1 MGCSGCSRPPGGLR
15 ADPAGW
21 DEQGR
26 VSRGGTRAAAGLP
39 AAPGAGSPSLP
50 VPSGLLPPDPT
61 GPDPLRCTGTGT
73 GRAGGTH
80 GSPGPPGPRP
90 PPPPGPAPRAELPQL
105 SCPPPPPPVQSGGG
119 TGTGTAGLSRSSS
132 LSEKELKEAK
142 ARSRRIVAQL
152 TTAPGPSSKGVLLF
166 HRRKQRVDGLT
177 GTGAGHGTGL
187 PLSPAPRQGAMEE
200 GEGHGARGTPPEP
213 ADGQQVPLSIYLK
226 ENMAPAATN
235 GLHERERAEGEVG
248 KVGGMQDGIGV
259 SVAAPVPP
267 QNVHVPERKNG
278 EVPGAP
284 MGTGSTPMGTAS
296 MTTGTGNAPVGTA
309 SITMGTGNTP
319 VGTASMTMGTGNA
332 AVEMPSVPMGTANTP
347 MGTANA
353 PMGTASVP
361 MGTANTPM
369 GTANAPMGTAS
380 VPMGTASASIGMA
393 SASMGMP
400 SAPMGTANAPMGT
413 ASVPMGMPSAPMG
426 TANTPMGT
434 ASTPMG
440 TASSPMGTA
449 TPAGQAQ
456 NGARS
461 RQYYEVHLTL
471 AKPKPV
477 KNRTA
482 RPFGTQK
489 ATTPSQGPS
498 QPPERAPAAAELP
511 PPPTYAET
519 LGSPP
524 PLSRVR
530 SPPAYSA
537 LYPPIEQKVLQSPVH
552 GAGAVPPLPKTGILE
567 ESAARRAHK
576 KSMFTFIEKPKLGPN
591 PDLLDLVQSADIR
604 KKQKEHGEPGAEDE
618 PFALGAEA
626 SNFVP
631 SSTAR
636 GGQHLPPADDAPA
649 WSSCLK
655 SPTIQPKPKP
665 QPSHNLT
672 EARGKGA
679 ELFARRQSR
688 MEKFIIEA
696 PSQPDLLRSPSPT
709 MSLPPSWKYDANAC
723 LSPMVSRHPVKSPC
737 RPSKTPPAS
746 LYGSA
751 LTENEVSQKELEIS
765 KHQPYQLQSSLF
777 ILSPSKGPPRSVP
790 REVPPPR
797 PSLPDAYPCPQRTSC
812 PTSPL
817 PPSPVWHPP
826 AVPGAGGAASS
837 PFPSA
842 TGALP
847 LPPGSHPAP
856 GAPAE
861 LLLASPCRRV
871 KGGFQAPRPSYSTRN
886 AGIEPQDRRPSLP
899 ASPTWTPRSARRQGS
914 LDGWASPASVPELDE
929 GPPRSP
935 PWSERS
941 LSPLRQDADPRAS
954 RQMQARLA
962 RNIINAARRK
972 SSSPKAVGTEGS
984 RPFTPPATSP
994 RAVGS
999 PSLPRSPRPEGCR
1012 APAPQAATSA
1022 CSMLA
1027 APGSPSPTY
1036 KSPLPSP
1043 RVDGSRSCA
1052 SPGVS
1057 RATWVEGRRLLL
1069 SPGAAGPSP
1078 TPKSPLPSPVA
1089 GARSPAKR
1097 YSSRSPT
1104 DSDVS
1109 LDSEDSG
1116 AKSPGIHSFNLCPR
1130 GWTGS
1135 LRLKPGGLPSGA
1147 PCTS

>member
-1 MGCSGCSRPPGGLR
+1 MLGGGPMGCSGCSHPPGGLR

-26 VSRGGTRAAAGLP
+26 VSRGGARVASRHRERGPHPHPHPLP
-39 AAPGAGSPSLP
+39 SRPVGFAPP
-50 VPSGLLPPDPT
+50 PPDPSRSVA
-61 GPDPLRCTGTGT
+61 P
-73 GRAGGTH
+73 GRARA
-80 GSPGPPGPRP
+80 GPEGPTAAPARPAPARRP
-90 PPPPGPAPRAELPQL
+90 PPGLSPRAELPQL

-119 TGTGTAGLSRSSS
+119 TGTGTAGVSRSSS

-187 PLSPAPRQGAMEE
+187 PLSPEPRQGAMEE
-200 GEGHGARGTPPEP
+200 GEGHGTRGTPPEP
-213 ADGQQVPLSIYLK
+213 ADAQQVPLSVYLK
-226 ENMAPAATN
+226 ENMAPATTN
-235 GLHERERAEGEVG
+235 GLHERERAEGEAG
-248 KVGGMQDGIGV
+248 RLGGMQDGVGG
-259 SVAAPVPP
+259 SVAAPVPS
-267 QNVHVPERKNG
+267 QSVRIPEQKNG
-278 EVPGAP
+278 EVAAAP
-284 MGTGSTPMGTAS
+284 MGTGSIS
-296 MTTGTGNAPVGTA
+296 IGTGNAPVGTA
-309 SITMGTGNTP
+309 SVTLGTGNTP
-319 VGTASMTMGTGNA
+319 VGTAKVTLGTGN
-332 AVEMPSVPMGTANTP
+332 VEMPSVPV
-347 MGTANA
+347 
-353 PMGTASVP
+353 GTASTPV
-361 MGTANTPM
+361 GTA
-369 GTANAPMGTAS
+369 
-380 VPMGTASASIGMA
+380 
-393 SASMGMP
+393 
-400 SAPMGTANAPMGT
+400 
-413 ASVPMGMPSAPMG
+413 SAPMG

-434 ASTPMG
+434 ANSPMG
-440 TASSPMGTA
+440 TASVPTGMANASMGMPSAPMGTDNTSMGSASVPMGMPSEPMGMPSAPVGTASTPLGTASSPVGTA
-449 TPAGQAQ
+449 TPSGQAQ

-482 RPFGTQK
+482 RPFGTQTP
-489 ATTPSQGPS
+489 ATPSQGPEGVPS
-498 QPPERAPAAAELP
+498 QPPERAPPAPTELP

-537 LYPPIEQKVLQSPVH
+537 LYPPVEQKVLQSPVH

-576 KSMFTFIEKPKLGPN
+576 KSMFTFVEKPKLGPN
-591 PDLLDLVQSADIR
+591 PDLLDLVQSADSR

-631 SSTAR
+631 SSAAR
-636 GGQHLPPADDAPA
+636 GGQHLAPADDAPA

-655 SPTIQPKPKP
+655 SPRIQPKPKP

-709 MSLPPSWKYDANAC
+709 MSLPPSWKYDATAC
-723 LSPMVSRHPVKSPC
+723 LSPMVSRHPVQSPC

-746 LYGSA
+746 LYGA
-751 LTENEVSQKELEIS
+751 LAENEASQRELELS
-765 KHQPYQLQSSLF
+765 KHQPYQLQPSLF
-777 ILSPSKGPPRSVP
+777 ILSPSKVPPRA
-790 REVPPPR
+790 VPPPR

-812 PTSPL
+812 PASPL
-817 PPSPVWHPP
+817 PPSPVWQPP
-826 AVPGAGGAASS
+826 ASGAASS
-837 PFPSA
+837 PFPGAS
-842 TGALP
+842 GALP
-847 LPPGSHPAP
+847 LPPSSLPAP
-856 GAPAE
+856 GASAE

-886 AGIEPQDRRPSLP
+886 AGIEAQDRRTSLP

-994 RAVGS
+994 QVMGS
-999 PSLPRSPRPEGCR
+999 PGLPRSPRPEGCR
-1012 APAPQAATSA
+1012 ALAPQVATSA
-1022 CSMLA
+1022 CSVPA
-1027 APGSPSPTY
+1027 APGSPSPGY

-1043 RVDGSRSCA
+1043 RVDGPRSCA

-1057 RATWVEGRRLLL
+1057 RATWAEGRRLLL
-1069 SPGAAGPSP
+1069 SPGSAGLSP
-1078 TPKSPLPSPVA
+1078 TPKSPLPSPVV